1 MAPIETG
8 TGSGRKRQ
16 KRRAAM
22 AAFSL
27 LAALGLGVLWLSS
40 GPKAGL
46 DAGSVRLGLLGSTLL
61 VLLFFSVLTERL
73 VDLGLNAL
81 YGPERLS
88 LLAPLEEEIALNV
101 AMADMRRR
109 DLDMLSH
116 PQERIALFT
125 EELADEAALARST
138 TAAAVA
144 RTRRALAQLRLKRQR
159 HAQALSVLVGLLIG
173 AAGFH
178 ILGGIVATMP
188 DLQPMSQ
195 AQEIYIRT
203 LDLALTA
210 FAIAGGSE
218 LVHRILHDILSLR
231 EKTPEEMLH
240 EAC

>member
-1 MAPIETG
+1 MATTDPGSG
-8 TGSGRKRQ
+8 TGLKRRR
-16 KRRAAM
+16 RRAA
-22 AAFSL
+22 AAL
-27 LAALGLGVLWLSS
+27 LATLGLGVLWLSW

-46 DAGSVRLGLLGSTLL
+46 DAGSVGLSLLGSTLL

-73 VDLGLNAL
+73 VEVGLNAL
-81 YGPERLS
+81 FGPERLS
-88 LLAPLEEEIALNV
+88 LLAPLEEEIALNA

-125 EELADEAALARST
+125 EELADEAAMARST

-144 RTRRALAQLRLKRQR
+144 QARRALAQLRLKRQR
-159 HAQALSVLVGLLIG
+159 RALVLSVLTGLLIG
-173 AAGFH
+173 AAGFQ
-178 ILGGIVATMP
+178 ILGGIVASIP
-188 DLQPMSQ
+188 DLQPMPQ
-195 AQEIYIRT
+195 AQTVYIRT

-210 FAIAGGSE
+210 IAIAGGSE

-231 EKTPEEMLH
+231 DKTPEEMLH